1 LGRNLIMAASLPP
14 FDFSKVATAISASA
28 EVGVRMGYN
37 KTSEVCLIIETGQSN
52 AESVAD
58 MGATPLPTMSNV
70 KGLARASNL
79 SITQSDVTWDT
90 FAAGDTFS
98 LGRPSYGTGKT
109 SIVTE
114 FARNWQYHI
123 TAGNAL
129 GLPDLYVVRVP
140 WSGQG
145 IGLNS
150 DSANARWNVLGANTA
165 ALTVENLAY
174 FTQFIVQ
181 QAVNNLV
188 RAGKSVRVIGN
199 VWVQGEQDSKNQTD
213 ANNYQRECGV
223 VLDMFDKAVGCV
235 IPTTFVK
242 LRSNDSQD
250 AGRFLFAAPI
260 NTAFDQLALAR
271 GNGSWVLDPYTYSGA
286 VPAPTVNKSTQGTL
300 YQADF
305 VHYTTAA
312 VGEFG
317 KMIYDRVTG
326 GYRGVLAMP
335 PLMTPAMNYFDK
347 QGTALTKATADYAK
361 AAVNAAVSTSTISAS
376 NFVSSSSTNVVLP
389 AITQIDAGTTAAQ
402 VLTATRDSTDK
413 KKYFGFSNWISG
425 GRFKFL
431 QLAAMLSD
439 TQFGGLIIRCKGA
452 LAFGALLRMT
462 SNATPSNTFQSTG
475 FNYVYVGIGHNSTD
489 FAYTTAITAGT
500 GAGTSS
506 AAADGTSAAANT
518 PKVVI
523 YAFDSLAAAA
533 SYRVLSVS
541 TINTTTHPNFVSA
554 GPASE
559 IEVQYA
565 LENIGANGTITVKYR
580 AIGTT
585 AWTTLYSYAIPASNT
600 LGSELA
606 NGGQGGL
613 AFGIGTRN
621 TPALMN
627 LVKVSAITPVVLE

>member
-1 LGRNLIMAASLPP
+1 MPIPAVPAPSLKAIKDSIAAKFQL
-14 FDFSKVATAISASA
+14 
-28 EVGVRMGYN
+28 GYN
-37 KTSEVCLIIETGQSN
+37 KTSEVCLIIEAGQSN

-58 MGATPLPTMSNV
+58 IGAALPAMNNV
-70 KGLARASNL
+70 KGLSRAANL
-79 SITQSDVTWDT
+79 SATLADVAWST

-98 LGRPSYGTGKT
+98 LGRGSYGTGKT

-114 FARNWQYHI
+114 FARKWQEHI
-123 TAGNAL
+123 TSGNAL
-129 GLPDLYVVRVP
+129 GLPDLYVIRVP
-140 WSGQG
+140 WSGNS
-145 IGLNS
+145 IGLNA
-150 DSANARWNVLGANTA
+150 DPTNARWNVLGANTS

-174 FTQFIVQ
+174 FTQYIVQ
-181 QAVNNLV
+181 MAVNNLV
-188 RAGKSVRVIGN
+188 VSGKAVRMLGIA
-199 VWVQGEQDSKNQTD
+199 WVQGEQDSKNQTD
-213 ANNYQRECGV
+213 ANNYQRECALW
-223 VLDMFDKAVGCV
+223 LDMIDRAANCV
-235 IPTTFVK
+235 VPTTFVK
-242 LRSNDSQD
+242 LRSNDDKD
-250 AGRFLFAAPI
+250 AGRFLYASPI
-260 NTAFDQLALAR
+260 NAAFDQLSVIR
-271 GNGSWVLDPYTYSGA
+271 GNGSWVLDPYSYSGA
-286 VPAPTVNKSTQGTL
+286 VPAPTANKTTQGTL
-300 YQADF
+300 YQADG

-312 VGEFG
+312 VQEFG
-317 KMIYDRVTG
+317 AKLFSRVTIEK
-326 GYRGVLAMP
+326 YRGVAANP
-335 PLMTPAMNYFDK
+335 CITTPAMNAFDK
-347 QGTALTKATADYAK
+347 QATALTKATADYAK

-402 VLTATRDSTDK
+402 VLTATRDATDK

-462 SNATPSNTFQSTG
+462 SNATLSNTFQSTG

-565 LENIGANGTITVKYR
+565 LENIGANGTIAVKYR
-580 AIGTT
+580 AVGTT
-585 AWTTLYSYAIPASNT
+585 AWTTLYSYAIPAPNT

-606 NGGQGGL
+606 NGGPGGL